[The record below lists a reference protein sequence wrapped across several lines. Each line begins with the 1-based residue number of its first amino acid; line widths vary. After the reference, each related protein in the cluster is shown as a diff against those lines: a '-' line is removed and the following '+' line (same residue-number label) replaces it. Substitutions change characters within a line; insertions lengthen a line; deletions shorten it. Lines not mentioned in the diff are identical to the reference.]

1 MKSPLSFL
9 SWAVHFLQLL
19 VFYIYE
25 VIKSNLAIAYE
36 ILTPT
41 HHMKP
46 AIFSVDVSELTE
58 RQLLAMA
65 CLVSMTPG
73 TLSLNVTDDQHY
85 LQIHSM
91 YVEDPKSAAQDIH
104 TKYFS
109 KIRHV
114 F

>member
-1 MKSPLSFL
+1 MKSPLIFF
-9 SWAVHFLQLL
+9 SWSVHFIRLL
-19 VFYIYE
+19 GFYVLE

-46 AIFSVDVSELTE
+46 AIFSVDVSELTD
-58 RQLLAMA
+58 RQLLAVA

-91 YVEDPKSAAQDIH
+91 YVDDPKSAAQEIH
-104 TKYFS
+104 DKYFS